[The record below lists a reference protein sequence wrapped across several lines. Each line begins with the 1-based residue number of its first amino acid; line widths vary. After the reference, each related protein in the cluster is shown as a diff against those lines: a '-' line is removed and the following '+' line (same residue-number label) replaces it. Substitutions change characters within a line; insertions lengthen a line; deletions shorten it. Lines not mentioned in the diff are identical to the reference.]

1 MSPQGYELRIPARR
15 LLIAMLLTVLPISLT
30 GLYSLSQSEKSLER
44 TIGTHFKTIAESTAA
59 EVAQF
64 VHDRVMDVGVMAVS
78 PAIRDAVE
86 AANRSYEGMSEEA
99 VAARISR
106 IEKIWNTSEAD
117 PVVSRMLGSQASRML
132 RKHRELDPRFLRITV
147 TDARGAAIAA
157 THKTLDYFQADEAFW
172 QAIYAQGRGAVNVTD
187 MLYDEVTKS
196 YYIGIGVPVLEEA
209 TNRFVGAVDAL
220 VDLSSLFPF
229 VRRVRLGP
237 TARASLVK
245 EDGTII
251 VSPEGSLSAHLK
263 SGEYSAVQD
272 ALRTL
277 EGRQTGYVVA
287 DVPGGARK
295 LIAFADTGLR
305 DDYRNL
311 GWIVLVSQDV
321 QEAFAPTRTVVR
333 LMALMALI
341 GLAMV
346 VVLAMYVSLHREAPL
361 TDIGPAGEV
370 PGRA

>member
-1 MSPQGYELRIPARR
+1 MSPHDYVLRIPASR
-15 LLIAMLLTVLPISLT
+15 LLIAMLLTVVPISIA

-44 TIGTHFKTIAESTAA
+44 AIGTHFKTIAESTAT
-59 EVAQF
+59 EVSQF
-64 VHDRVMDVGVMAVS
+64 IHDRVMDVGVMAAS
-78 PAIRDAVE
+78 PIIRDAVDT
-86 AANRSYEGMSEEA
+86 ANRSYDGLSEAA

-106 IEKIWNTSEAD
+106 IEKIWNTPEAG
-117 PVVSRMLGSQASRML
+117 PVVSQMLGSRASRML
-132 RKHRELDPRFLRITV
+132 RRHRELDPRFLRITV

-187 MLYDEVTKS
+187 ILYDEVTKS

-209 TNRFVGAVDAL
+209 TGRFLGAVDAL
-220 VDLSSLFPF
+220 VDVSSLFPF
-229 VRRVRLGP
+229 VSRVRLG
-237 TARASLVK
+237 TGARASLVK

-251 VSPEGSLSAHLK
+251 VSPEASLSANLK
-263 SGEYSAVQD
+263 SNEYLAVQD

-311 GWIVLVSQDV
+311 AWIVLVSQEV

-346 VVLAMYVSLHREAPL
+346 VILVMYLSVHREAPI

-370 PGRA
+370 PGQA